1 MDTNSLPSDIRLTG
15 AVVSTNEFTDGGQV
29 IKNINFGD
37 TVVSICS
44 IKTEDESSPFCKD
57 NVCCADTSPKPV
69 QNAPTP
75 STYYD
80 DDSNNNNGS
89 LCLIQSAS
97 RLDLT
102 PHTDQSP
109 SHWRRLK
116 KRTSDILEM
125 QNKNLKTSSTLESQI
140 SSVATCNSE
149 TSSFFPTVTNT
160 VSTCGISGYNNVEIS
175 NSDMESNKNCLYQ
188 SFPSSNSSIIPLGNA
203 SLLLDP
209 GKFCPPNSKWISP
222 GASGSSIAAALTAVN
237 IQQRFKKG
245 DVVKTP
251 NGVRKKFN
259 GKQWRRLCSREGCTK
274 ESQRRGFCSRHLSM
288 KGKEMRVMGYAA
300 AVAALSSSE
309 SKYSTSGIP
318 RENGSNRN
326 KGNSFTSTGLL
337 SSSTPS
343 LLLTPSIFA
352 PYKLTPFLSTSKSAS
367 ITTEMGSST
376 SATQAVISSTTTSL
390 LTTTTTTVS
399 QQSVFSLPLTSIHFN
414 DRYNS
419 SIIPATVGA
428 QVTSMPIP
436 SSAFTPLLFNA
447 SVGQMSPISTPLALL
462 PILTDSISVG
472 EPSLRKQDT
481 PRFNSNNSSDFGNNP
496 TTTESENSNFN
507 KGHSSGNQYCDNS
520 HKSPGHRESDNNKCS
535 IPLLGQVCN
544 LVDIKKSGQSVET
557 DCIENSEGTCKQ
569 VSRETSSPV
578 LTPNC
583 SGHVNNHDDDDVVG
597 DFDNND
603 NQSNVTTPVI
613 NLNTSKND
621 NIQMSNE
628 CSINK
633 KLKLSAI
640 LNKNNQDRKHV
651 RRPMNAF
658 IIFSMRHR
666 SEVHRLYPNKD
677 NRVASQILGDWWYH
691 LNASEK
697 APYQQ
702 LAREL
707 KAAHFQSF
715 PNWKWSSKQRLRSE
729 GGNIKKRCPTHCNS
743 HPETRTSLTDS
754 SNLLVNE
761 FLSVENKLNPCS
773 FTSNQINESDGILT
787 NSALN
792 ELSLNNESTIAL
804 SQSNLNAENISQ
816 HNCYDNHRSI
826 EVKSSDQ
833 YRLNGLD
840 LLLHAVQYLDK
851 ENNLF
856 NDDLIQP
863 PPLFIEDLDTDA
875 KNVQVNVNKS
885 NTSCGDN
892 FETVNNSNEELTEHN
907 FKDTTVTPD
916 QESIPLDNSM
926 KNLLVDSNVNT
937 STCNSISQS
946 VTEHPS
952 NSGTFENSNNRLQN
966 QSLSDSNKFNS
977 ITDLSH
983 SVFTLPQVA
992 VHPNTLLIE
1001 VAENPLLCPLSINI
1015 KPTLLS
1021 TSLSSSSLSSNCSS
1035 TELKNSSLL
1044 EINQQSIENT
1054 YETLK
1059 YFNEISLGNNI
1070 DTHISNQENSTVQ
1083 PINNSYDQLVSLKEE
1098 NCVIYNCDNKFQS
1111 STSENSHHQQTVS
1124 SKSKPPPLKLQSD
1137 VFNYSIIN
1145 KDIEQSNKSIEK
1157 STPRAPFSADAANRC
1172 FKRKFDETTENILA
1186 QINFRRRFSYLP
1198 KFNPNTVS
1206 DTQGLSSPT
1215 SVDQLTVRSAG
1226 PCFYSE
1232 TTQTGSV
1239 TPTLSIDTSQQLC
1252 TLTSPSSHLSDSENI
1267 HQNLSPKRLNMDK
1280 SNQSLEDNVFFG
1292 ANFPNIKEVKRTTDS
1307 LNSPLRISSSNS
1319 TSYGRLS
1326 KNHPIAPKIIHH
1338 QTNENSS
1345 LITLSHLSEAN
1356 GNKSRSVL
1364 HIRRKLV
1371 LQLFQE
1377 YGLFPSIPVIT
1388 HFQQCYA
1395 CYFPSRQAL
1404 QLKIREIRRRIMQTD
1419 SHPFQKTIIKDNYDC
1434 LDDKKNADND
1444 EDDNDDEIELTKIKC
1459 SLRTISKHSIPIV
1472 RSTNGLHEYTNRCCN
1487 DNNHNNN
1494 NTGTNSSL
1502 SSPLAV

>member
-1 MDTNSLPSDIRLTG
+1 MDTNSLPSDIRPTST
-15 AVVSTNEFTDGGQV
+15 VVSTNEFTDGGQV
-29 IKNINFGD
+29 IRNINFGD
-37 TVVSICS
+37 TVASICS
-44 IKTEDESSPFCKD
+44 IKTENENSPLCKD
-57 NVCCADTSPKPV
+57 NVCFADTSPKSV
-69 QNAPTP
+69 LNAPTL
-75 STYYD
+75 STCYD
-80 DDSNNNNGS
+80 DNNNSS

-116 KRTSDILEM
+116 KRTSDILVM
-125 QNKNLKTSSTLESQI
+125 QNKNPTTSSTLESQI
-140 SSVATCNSE
+140 SSFSIDTCNSE
-149 TSSFFPTVTNT
+149 TSSFFPTTTNT
-160 VSTCGISGYNNVEIS
+160 VSTCGISGYNNVEMS
-175 NSDMESNKNCLYQ
+175 NSDMELNKNCLYK
-188 SFPSSNSSIIPLGNA
+188 SSPSSTSAIIPLANA
-203 SLLLDP
+203 SLLLNP

-300 AVAALSSSE
+300 AVAALNSSE

-318 RENGSNRN
+318 REHGSNRN
-326 KGNSFTSTGLL
+326 KMNSFTSTGLL

-367 ITTEMGSST
+367 ITTETGSST
-376 SATQAVISSTTTSL
+376 SATQTVISSTTTEL
-390 LTTTTTTVS
+390 LTTTTTTIS

-414 DRYNS
+414 DRYDS
-419 SIIPATVGA
+419 SIIPTTVGA

-436 SSAFTPLLFNA
+436 NPSFAPLLFNT

-472 EPSLRKQDT
+472 EPSLRKQDA
-481 PRFNSNNSSDFGNNP
+481 PRFNSNNSSDFWDNP
-496 TTTESENSNFN
+496 TTTENENSNFN

-520 HKSPGHRESDNNKCS
+520 HKSPGHRESDSDQCS
-535 IPLLGQVCN
+535 TPLLSQVCN
-544 LVDIKKSGQSVET
+544 LVDIEKSDQSAET
-557 DCIENSEGTCKQ
+557 DCIENSEETCKQ
-569 VSRETSSPV
+569 LSRETSSSV
-578 LTPNC
+578 LTQNR
-583 SGHVNNHDDDDVVG
+583 SGSVNDNDGGGDHHNHDY
-597 DFDNND
+597 DNND
-603 NQSNVTTPVI
+603 NQLNITTPVI
-613 NLNTSKND
+613 NLNISKTD
-621 NIQMSNE
+621 NTQVFNE

-633 KLKLSAI
+633 KLKLSTI
-640 LNKNNQDRKHV
+640 LNKTNQDKKHV

-691 LNASEK
+691 LDASEK

-707 KAAHFQSF
+707 KAAHFQLF

-729 GGNIKKRCPTHCNS
+729 SGNIKKRFLTDCNS
-743 HPETRTSLTDS
+743 HPKAHTSLTDS
-754 SNLLVNE
+754 SNLLVNKS
-761 FLSVENKLNPCS
+761 LSDENKLITHSC
-773 FTSNQINESDGILT
+773 TSNQTNESDSILA

-792 ELSLNNESTIAL
+792 ELSLNNESPITL
-804 SQSNLNAENISQ
+804 SQSNLIAENITQ
-816 HNCYDNHRSI
+816 HNCYDNHSSF
-826 EVKSSDQ
+826 EVKSSVIENDL
-833 YRLNGLD
+833 YGLNGLD

-856 NDDLIQP
+856 NDALIQP
-863 PPLFIEDLDTDA
+863 PPLVIEDLDTDS
-875 KNVQVNVNKS
+875 KNVQVNIDKS
-885 NTSCGDN
+885 NTSCSDN
-892 FETVNNSNEELTEHN
+892 FETINNCNEELTEHN
-907 FKDTTVTPD
+907 FEDTAVTPD
-916 QESIPLDNSM
+916 QESTSLGGSI
-926 KNLLVDSNVNT
+926 KNLLIDSSVTT
-937 STCNSISQS
+937 STCNSTSQS
-946 VTEHPS
+946 VLEQSS
-952 NSGTFENSNNRLQN
+952 NSGTFENSDNCLQN
-966 QSLSDSNKFNS
+966 QSLSDSNKSNS

-983 SVFTLPQVA
+983 PTFILPQVA
-992 VHPNTLLIE
+992 VCPNTLLIE

-1021 TSLSSSSLSSNCSS
+1021 SPLSSSSSLSSNCSS
-1035 TELKNSSLL
+1035 TELNNSLL
-1044 EINQQSIENT
+1044 EINQQSIKNT
-1054 YETLK
+1054 CETSK
-1059 YFNEISLGNNI
+1059 SNQINEISLENNI
-1070 DTHISNQENSTVQ
+1070 DTHITNQQNSTIQ
-1083 PINNSYDQLVSLKEE
+1083 LINNSYHQPVSFKEE
-1098 NCVIYNCDNKFQS
+1098 NCVIYDCENKFQS
-1111 STSENSHHQQTVS
+1111 STNENSQNQQTFS
-1124 SKSKPPPLKLQSD
+1124 SKSKPPPLKLQND
-1137 VFNYSIIN
+1137 VFNSSIIN
-1145 KDIEQSNKSIEK
+1145 KNIEQSDRSVGK
-1157 STPRAPFSADAANRC
+1157 TRAPFSADAANRC

-1198 KFNPNTVS
+1198 KFNPHTVS
-1206 DTQGLSSPT
+1206 STQSLSSPT
-1215 SVDQLTVRSAG
+1215 SIDQLTIRSSG

-1232 TTQTGSV
+1232 TSQTGSV
-1239 TPTLSIDTSQQLC
+1239 TPTLNIDTSQQLC

-1267 HQNLSPKRLNMDK
+1267 HQNLSPKKLNMDK
-1280 SNQSLEDNVFFG
+1280 SNKCLEDNVFFG
-1292 ANFPNIKEVKRTTDS
+1292 ANFPNIKEFKWTTDS
-1307 LNSPLRISSSNS
+1307 LNSPLRIS
-1319 TSYGRLS
+1319 SYGRLS

-1356 GNKSRSVL
+1356 GIKSKSVL

-1404 QLKIREIRRRIMQTD
+1404 QLKIREIRRRIMQAD
-1419 SHPFQKTIIKDNYDC
+1419 SHLFQKTMIKDNYDY
-1434 LDDKKNADND
+1434 LNNKKNVNNDDK
-1444 EDDNDDEIELTKIKC
+1444 IELTKIEC
-1459 SLRTISKHSIPIV
+1459 SLRTISKHSMPIV
-1472 RSTNGLHEYTNRCCN
+1472 KSTNTLHEYANRCYN
-1487 DNNHNNN
+1487 DNN
-1494 NTGTNSSL
+1494 NTNTNSSL
-1502 SSPLAV
+1502 SNPLAV

>member
-1 MDTNSLPSDIRLTG
+1 MDTNSLPSDIRPTG
-15 AVVSTNEFTDGGQV
+15 AVVSTTEFADGGQV

-44 IKTEDESSPFCKD
+44 IKTENENSPLCKD
-57 NVCCADTSPKPV
+57 NVCFADTSPKSV
-69 QNAPTP
+69 LNAPTL
-75 STYYD
+75 STCCD
-80 DDSNNNNGS
+80 DNNNGS

-116 KRTSDILEM
+116 KRTSDILVM
-125 QNKNLKTSSTLESQI
+125 QNKNPTTSSILESQI
-140 SSVATCNSE
+140 SSFSIATCNSG
-149 TSSFFPTVTNT
+149 TSSFFPTITNT
-160 VSTCGISGYNNVEIS
+160 VSACGNSGSNNVEMS
-175 NSDMESNKNCLYQ
+175 NSDMELNKNCLYQ
-188 SFPSSNSSIIPLGNA
+188 SSPSSTSAIIPLANA

-209 GKFCPPNSKWISP
+209 GKFYPPNSKWISP

-300 AVAALSSSE
+300 AVAALNSSE

-318 RENGSNRN
+318 REHGSNRN
-326 KGNSFTSTGLL
+326 KMNSFTSTGLL

-367 ITTEMGSST
+367 VTTEMGSST
-376 SATQAVISSTTTSL
+376 SATQTFISSTTTAL
-390 LTTTTTTVS
+390 LTTTTTTIS

-414 DRYNS
+414 DRYDS

-436 SSAFTPLLFNA
+436 NPSFAPLLFNT

-472 EPSLRKQDT
+472 EPSLRKQDA
-481 PRFNSNNSSDFGNNP
+481 PRFNSNNSSNFWDNP
-496 TTTESENSNFN
+496 TTTENENSNFN

-520 HKSPGHRESDNNKCS
+520 HKSPGHRESDGDQCS
-535 IPLLGQVCN
+535 TPLLSQVCN
-544 LVDIKKSGQSVET
+544 LVDNEKSDQSAET
-557 DCIENSEGTCKQ
+557 DCVENSEETCKQ
-569 VSRETSSPV
+569 LSRETSSSV
-578 LTPNC
+578 LTQNC
-583 SGHVNNHDDDDVVG
+583 SGNVTDDDGGGDHHNHDY
-597 DFDNND
+597 DNND
-603 NQSNVTTPVI
+603 NQLNITTPVI
-613 NLNTSKND
+613 NLNISKTD
-621 NIQMSNE
+621 NTQVFNE

-633 KLKLSAI
+633 KLKLSTI
-640 LNKNNQDRKHV
+640 LNKTNQDKKHV

-691 LNASEK
+691 LDASEK

-707 KAAHFQSF
+707 KAAHFQLF

-729 GGNIKKRCPTHCNS
+729 SGNIKKRFLSDCNS
-743 HPETRTSLTDS
+743 HPKTHTSLTDS
-754 SNLLVNE
+754 SNLLVNKS
-761 FLSVENKLNPCS
+761 LSDENKLITHS
-773 FTSNQINESDGILT
+773 FTSNQINESDSILT

-792 ELSLNNESTIAL
+792 ELSLNNESPIAL
-804 SQSNLNAENISQ
+804 SQSNLIAENISQ
-816 HNCYDNHRSI
+816 HKCYDNHSSI
-826 EVKSSDQ
+826 EVKSSVIENDL
-833 YRLNGLD
+833 YGLNGLD

-863 PPLFIEDLDTDA
+863 PPLVIEDLDTDA
-875 KNVQVNVNKS
+875 KNVQVNIDNS
-885 NTSCGDN
+885 NTSCSDN
-892 FETVNNSNEELTEHN
+892 SETIINSNEELTEHN

-916 QESIPLDNSM
+916 QESTSLSGSI
-926 KNLLVDSNVNT
+926 KNILIDSSVTT
-937 STCNSISQS
+937 STCNSTSQS
-946 VTEHPS
+946 VLEHSS
-952 NSGTFENSNNRLQN
+952 NSGTFENSNNCLQN
-966 QSLSDSNKFNS
+966 QSLSDNNKSNS

-983 SVFTLPQVA
+983 PTFILPQVA
-992 VHPNTLLIE
+992 VCPTTLLIE

-1021 TSLSSSSLSSNCSS
+1021 SPLSSSSSLSSSCSS
-1035 TELKNSSLL
+1035 TELNNSLL
-1044 EINQQSIENT
+1044 EINQQSIT
-1054 YETLK
+1054 TTCETSK
-1059 YFNEISLGNNI
+1059 SNQINEISLENNI
-1070 DTHISNQENSTVQ
+1070 DTHIPNQQNSTI
-1083 PINNSYDQLVSLKEE
+1083 PINNSCHQPVSSKEE
-1098 NCVIYNCDNKFQS
+1098 NCVIYDCENKFQS
-1111 STSENSHHQQTVS
+1111 STNENSQNQQTVS
-1124 SKSKPPPLKLQSD
+1124 SKSKPPPLKLQND
-1137 VFNYSIIN
+1137 VFNSSIIN
-1145 KDIEQSNKSIEK
+1145 KNIEQSDRSVEK

-1206 DTQGLSSPT
+1206 STQSLSSPT
-1215 SVDQLTVRSAG
+1215 SIDQLSIRSAG

-1232 TTQTGSV
+1232 TSQTGSV
-1239 TPTLSIDTSQQLC
+1239 TPTLNIDTSQQLC

-1267 HQNLSPKRLNMDK
+1267 HQNVSPKKLNMDK
-1280 SNQSLEDNVFFG
+1280 SNQCLEDNVFFG
-1292 ANFPNIKEVKRTTDS
+1292 ANFPNIKEFKWTTDS
-1307 LNSPLRISSSNS
+1307 LNSPLRSS
-1319 TSYGRLS
+1319 SYGRLS
-1326 KNHPIAPKIIHH
+1326 KNHPIAPKIIHP

-1356 GNKSRSVL
+1356 GIKSRSVL

-1419 SHPFQKTIIKDNYDC
+1419 SHLFQKTIIKDNYDY
-1434 LDDKKNADND
+1434 LNNKKNI
-1444 EDDNDDEIELTKIKC
+1444 DNDDVIELTKIKC
-1459 SLRTISKHSIPIV
+1459 SLRTISKHSMPIV
-1472 RSTNGLHEYTNRCCN
+1472 KSTNTLYEYTNRCYN
-1487 DNNHNNN
+1487 DNN
-1494 NTGTNSSL
+1494 NTNTNSSL
-1502 SSPLAV
+1502 SNPLTV

>member
-1 MDTNSLPSDIRLTG
+1 
-15 AVVSTNEFTDGGQV
+15 
-29 IKNINFGD
+29 
-37 TVVSICS
+37 
-44 IKTEDESSPFCKD
+44 
-57 NVCCADTSPKPV
+57 
-69 QNAPTP
+69 
-75 STYYD
+75 
-80 DDSNNNNGS
+80 
-89 LCLIQSAS
+89 
-97 RLDLT
+97 
-102 PHTDQSP
+102 
-109 SHWRRLK
+109 
-116 KRTSDILEM
+116 M
-125 QNKNLKTSSTLESQI
+125 QNKNPTTSSILESQI
-140 SSVATCNSE
+140 SSFSIATCNSG
-149 TSSFFPTVTNT
+149 TSSFFPTITNT
-160 VSTCGISGYNNVEIS
+160 VSACGNSGSNNVEMS
-175 NSDMESNKNCLYQ
+175 NSDMELNKNCLYQ
-188 SFPSSNSSIIPLGNA
+188 SSPSSTSAIIPLANA

-209 GKFCPPNSKWISP
+209 GKFYPPNSKWISP

-300 AVAALSSSE
+300 AVAALNSSE

-318 RENGSNRN
+318 REHGSNRN
-326 KGNSFTSTGLL
+326 KMNSFTSTGLL

-367 ITTEMGSST
+367 VTTEMGSST
-376 SATQAVISSTTTSL
+376 SATQTFISSTTTAL
-390 LTTTTTTVS
+390 LTTTTTTIS

-414 DRYNS
+414 DRYDS

-436 SSAFTPLLFNA
+436 NPSFAPLLFNT

-472 EPSLRKQDT
+472 EPSLRKQDA
-481 PRFNSNNSSDFGNNP
+481 PRFNSNNSSNFWDNP
-496 TTTESENSNFN
+496 TTTENENSNFN

-520 HKSPGHRESDNNKCS
+520 HKSPGHRESDGDQCS
-535 IPLLGQVCN
+535 TPLLSQVCN
-544 LVDIKKSGQSVET
+544 LVDNEKSDQSAET
-557 DCIENSEGTCKQ
+557 DCVENSEETCKQ
-569 VSRETSSPV
+569 LSRETSSSV
-578 LTPNC
+578 LTQNC
-583 SGHVNNHDDDDVVG
+583 SGNVTDDDGGGDHHNHDY
-597 DFDNND
+597 DNND
-603 NQSNVTTPVI
+603 NQLNITTPVI
-613 NLNTSKND
+613 NLNISKTD
-621 NIQMSNE
+621 NTQVFNE

-633 KLKLSAI
+633 KLKLSTI
-640 LNKNNQDRKHV
+640 LNKTNQDKKHV

-691 LNASEK
+691 LDASEK

-707 KAAHFQSF
+707 KAAHFQLF

-729 GGNIKKRCPTHCNS
+729 SGNIKKRFLSDCNS
-743 HPETRTSLTDS
+743 HPKTHTSLTDS
-754 SNLLVNE
+754 SNLLVNKS
-761 FLSVENKLNPCS
+761 LSDENKLITHS
-773 FTSNQINESDGILT
+773 FTSNQINESDSILT

-792 ELSLNNESTIAL
+792 ELSLNNESPIAL
-804 SQSNLNAENISQ
+804 SQSNLIAENISQ
-816 HNCYDNHRSI
+816 HKCYDNHSSI
-826 EVKSSDQ
+826 EVKSSVIENDL
-833 YRLNGLD
+833 YGLNGLD

-863 PPLFIEDLDTDA
+863 PPLVIEDLDTDA
-875 KNVQVNVNKS
+875 KNVQVNIDNS
-885 NTSCGDN
+885 NTSCSDN
-892 FETVNNSNEELTEHN
+892 SETIINSNEELTEHN

-916 QESIPLDNSM
+916 QESTSLSGSI
-926 KNLLVDSNVNT
+926 KNILIDSSVTT
-937 STCNSISQS
+937 STCNSTSQS
-946 VTEHPS
+946 VLEHSS
-952 NSGTFENSNNRLQN
+952 NSGTFENSNNCLQN
-966 QSLSDSNKFNS
+966 QSLSDNNKSNS

-983 SVFTLPQVA
+983 PTFILPQVA
-992 VHPNTLLIE
+992 VCPTTLLIE

-1021 TSLSSSSLSSNCSS
+1021 SPLSSSSSLSSSCSS
-1035 TELKNSSLL
+1035 TELNNSLL
-1044 EINQQSIENT
+1044 EINQQSIT
-1054 YETLK
+1054 TTCETSK
-1059 YFNEISLGNNI
+1059 SNQINEISLENNI
-1070 DTHISNQENSTVQ
+1070 DTHIPNQQNSTIQ
-1083 PINNSYDQLVSLKEE
+1083 PINNSCHQPVSSKEE
-1098 NCVIYNCDNKFQS
+1098 NCVIYDCENKFQS
-1111 STSENSHHQQTVS
+1111 STNENSQNQQTVS
-1124 SKSKPPPLKLQSD
+1124 SKSKPPPLKLQND
-1137 VFNYSIIN
+1137 VFNSSIIN
-1145 KDIEQSNKSIEK
+1145 KNIEQSDRSVEK

-1206 DTQGLSSPT
+1206 STQSLSSPT
-1215 SVDQLTVRSAG
+1215 SIDQLSIRSAG

-1232 TTQTGSV
+1232 TSQTGSV
-1239 TPTLSIDTSQQLC
+1239 TPTLNIDTSQQLC

-1267 HQNLSPKRLNMDK
+1267 HQNVSPKKLNMDK
-1280 SNQSLEDNVFFG
+1280 SNQCLEDNVFFG
-1292 ANFPNIKEVKRTTDS
+1292 ANFPNIKEFKWTTDS
-1307 LNSPLRISSSNS
+1307 LNSPLRSS
-1319 TSYGRLS
+1319 SYGRLS
-1326 KNHPIAPKIIHH
+1326 KNHPIAPKIIHP

-1356 GNKSRSVL
+1356 GIKSRSVL

-1419 SHPFQKTIIKDNYDC
+1419 SHLFQKTIIKDNYDY
-1434 LDDKKNADND
+1434 LNNKKNI
-1444 EDDNDDEIELTKIKC
+1444 DNDDVIELTKIKC
-1459 SLRTISKHSIPIV
+1459 SLRTISKHSMPIV
-1472 RSTNGLHEYTNRCCN
+1472 KSTNTLYEYTNRCYN
-1487 DNNHNNN
+1487 DNN
-1494 NTGTNSSL
+1494 NTNTNSSL
-1502 SSPLAV
+1502 SNPLTV

>member
-1 MDTNSLPSDIRLTG
+1 MDTSSLPSDIRLTG

-69 QNAPTP
+69 QNTPTP

-80 DDSNNNNGS
+80 DDNNNNNNNGS
-89 LCLIQSAS
+89 LCLIQSSS

-140 SSVATCNSE
+140 FSVATCNSE
-149 TSSFFPTVTNT
+149 TSSFFQTVTNT

-175 NSDMESNKNCLYQ
+175 NSDMESNKNHLYQ
-188 SFPSSNSSIIPLGNA
+188 SFQSSTSSIIPLGNA

-209 GKFCPPNSKWISP
+209 GKFYPPNSKWISP

-318 RENGSNRN
+318 RENGSNRS

-390 LTTTTTTVS
+390 LTTTTATVS

-436 SSAFTPLLFNA
+436 N
-447 SVGQMSPISTPLALL
+447 
-462 PILTDSISVG
+462 
-472 EPSLRKQDT
+472 
-481 PRFNSNNSSDFGNNP
+481 
-496 TTTESENSNFN
+496 
-507 KGHSSGNQYCDNS
+507 
-520 HKSPGHRESDNNKCS
+520 
-535 IPLLGQVCN
+535 
-544 LVDIKKSGQSVET
+544 
-557 DCIENSEGTCKQ
+557 CIENSEGTCKE

-583 SGHVNNHDDDDVVG
+583 SGHVNDHDDDDVGGG

-603 NQSNVTTPVI
+603 NQSNVTTSVI

-621 NIQMSNE
+621 NIQVSNE

-761 FLSVENKLNPCS
+761 SLSVENKLNPCS

-892 FETVNNSNEELTEHN
+892 FESVNNSSEELTEHN
-907 FKDTTVTPD
+907 FKNTTVTPD

-926 KNLLVDSNVNT
+926 KNLLVDSNGNT

-1054 YETLK
+1054 CETLK
-1059 YFNEISLGNNI
+1059 YNQINEISLENNI
-1070 DTHISNQENSTVQ
+1070 DTHISNQENSTV
-1083 PINNSYDQLVSLKEE
+1083 PINNSYDQLVSFKEE

-1111 STSENSHHQQTVS
+1111 STNENSHHQQTVS
-1124 SKSKPPPLKLQSD
+1124 SKSKPPSLKLQSD

-1206 DTQGLSSPT
+1206 ATQGLSSPT
-1215 SVDQLTVRSAG
+1215 SIDQLTIRSAG

-1267 HQNLSPKRLNMDK
+1267 HQNLSPKKLNMDK

-1292 ANFPNIKEVKRTTDS
+1292 ANFPNIKEVKWTTDS

-1326 KNHPIAPKIIHH
+1326 KNHPIAPKIIHR
-1338 QTNENSS
+1338 QTNENSP

-1434 LDDKKNADND
+1434 LNDKKNADND
-1444 EDDNDDEIELTKIKC
+1444 EDDNDDEIELRKIKC
-1459 SLRTISKHSIPIV
+1459 SLGTISKHSIPIV
-1472 RSTNGLHEYTNRCCN
+1472 KSTNGLHEYTNRCCN

>member
-1 MDTNSLPSDIRLTG
+1 MDTNSLPSDIRPTST
-15 AVVSTNEFTDGGQV
+15 VVSTNEFTDGGQV
-29 IKNINFGD
+29 IRNINFGD
-37 TVVSICS
+37 TVASICS
-44 IKTEDESSPFCKD
+44 IKTENENSPLCKD
-57 NVCCADTSPKPV
+57 NVCFADTSPKSV
-69 QNAPTP
+69 LNAPTL
-75 STYYD
+75 STCYD
-80 DDSNNNNGS
+80 DNNNSS

-116 KRTSDILEM
+116 KRTSDILVM
-125 QNKNLKTSSTLESQI
+125 QNKNPTTSSTLESQI
-140 SSVATCNSE
+140 SSFSIDTCNSE
-149 TSSFFPTVTNT
+149 TSSFFPTTTNT
-160 VSTCGISGYNNVEIS
+160 VSTCGISGYNNVEMS
-175 NSDMESNKNCLYQ
+175 NSDMELNKNCLYK
-188 SFPSSNSSIIPLGNA
+188 SSPSSTSAIIPLANA
-203 SLLLDP
+203 SLLLNP

-300 AVAALSSSE
+300 AVAALNSSE

-318 RENGSNRN
+318 REHGSNRN
-326 KGNSFTSTGLL
+326 KMNSFTSTGLL

-367 ITTEMGSST
+367 ITTETGSST
-376 SATQAVISSTTTSL
+376 SATQTVISSTTTEL
-390 LTTTTTTVS
+390 LTTTTTTIS

-414 DRYNS
+414 DRYDS
-419 SIIPATVGA
+419 SIIPTTVGA

-436 SSAFTPLLFNA
+436 NPSFAPLLFNT

-472 EPSLRKQDT
+472 EPSLRKQDA
-481 PRFNSNNSSDFGNNP
+481 PRFNSNNSSDFWDNP
-496 TTTESENSNFN
+496 TTTENENSNFN

-520 HKSPGHRESDNNKCS
+520 HKSPGHRESDSDQCS
-535 IPLLGQVCN
+535 TPLLSQVCN
-544 LVDIKKSGQSVET
+544 LVDIEKSDQSAET
-557 DCIENSEGTCKQ
+557 DCIENSEETCKQ
-569 VSRETSSPV
+569 LSRETSSSV
-578 LTPNC
+578 LTQNR
-583 SGHVNNHDDDDVVG
+583 SGSVNDNDGGGDHHNHDY
-597 DFDNND
+597 DNND
-603 NQSNVTTPVI
+603 NQLNITTPVI
-613 NLNTSKND
+613 NLNISKTD
-621 NIQMSNE
+621 NTQVFNE

-633 KLKLSAI
+633 KLKLSTI
-640 LNKNNQDRKHV
+640 LNKTNQDKKHV

-691 LNASEK
+691 LDASEK

-707 KAAHFQSF
+707 KAAHFQLF

-729 GGNIKKRCPTHCNS
+729 SGNIKKRFLTDCNS
-743 HPETRTSLTDS
+743 HPKTHTSLTDS
-754 SNLLVNE
+754 SNLLVNKS
-761 FLSVENKLNPCS
+761 LSDENKLIRHSC
-773 FTSNQINESDGILT
+773 TSNQTNQSDSILA

-792 ELSLNNESTIAL
+792 ELSLNNESPITL
-804 SQSNLNAENISQ
+804 SQSNLIAENITQ
-816 HNCYDNHRSI
+816 HNCYDNHSSI
-826 EVKSSDQ
+826 EVKSSVIENDL
-833 YRLNGLD
+833 YGLNGLD

-856 NDDLIQP
+856 NDALIQP
-863 PPLFIEDLDTDA
+863 PPLVIEDLDTDS
-875 KNVQVNVNKS
+875 KNVQVNIDKS
-885 NTSCGDN
+885 NTSCSDN
-892 FETVNNSNEELTEHN
+892 FETINNSNEELTEHN
-907 FKDTTVTPD
+907 FEDTTVTPD
-916 QESIPLDNSM
+916 QESTSLSGSI
-926 KNLLVDSNVNT
+926 KNLLIDSSVTT
-937 STCNSISQS
+937 STCHSTSQPVLEQS
-946 VTEHPS
+946 S
-952 NSGTFENSNNRLQN
+952 NSGTFENSDNCLQN
-966 QSLSDSNKFNS
+966 QSLSDSNKSNS

-983 SVFTLPQVA
+983 PTFILPQVA
-992 VHPNTLLIE
+992 VCPNTLLIE

-1021 TSLSSSSLSSNCSS
+1021 SPLSSSSSSSSNCSS
-1035 TELKNSSLL
+1035 TELNNSLL
-1044 EINQQSIENT
+1044 EINQQSIKNT
-1054 YETLK
+1054 CETSK
-1059 YFNEISLGNNI
+1059 SNQINEISLENNI
-1070 DTHISNQENSTVQ
+1070 DTHIPNQQNSTIL
-1083 PINNSYDQLVSLKEE
+1083 INNSYHQPVSFKEE
-1098 NCVIYNCDNKFQS
+1098 NCVIYDCENKFQS
-1111 STSENSHHQQTVS
+1111 STNENSQNQQTFS
-1124 SKSKPPPLKLQSD
+1124 SKSKPPPLKLQND
-1137 VFNYSIIN
+1137 VFNSSIIN
-1145 KDIEQSNKSIEK
+1145 KNIEQSDRSVGK
-1157 STPRAPFSADAANRC
+1157 TRAPFSADAANRC

-1198 KFNPNTVS
+1198 KFNPHTVS
-1206 DTQGLSSPT
+1206 STQSLSSPT
-1215 SVDQLTVRSAG
+1215 SIDQLTIRSSG

-1232 TTQTGSV
+1232 TSQTGSV
-1239 TPTLSIDTSQQLC
+1239 TPTLNIDTSQQLC

-1267 HQNLSPKRLNMDK
+1267 HQNLSPKKLNMDK
-1280 SNQSLEDNVFFG
+1280 SNKCLEDNVFFG
-1292 ANFPNIKEVKRTTDS
+1292 ANFPNIKEFKWTTDS
-1307 LNSPLRISSSNS
+1307 LNSPLRIS
-1319 TSYGRLS
+1319 SYGRLS

-1356 GNKSRSVL
+1356 GIKSKSVL

-1404 QLKIREIRRRIMQTD
+1404 QLKIREIRRRIMQAD
-1419 SHPFQKTIIKDNYDC
+1419 SHLFQKTMIKDNYDY
-1434 LDDKKNADND
+1434 LNNKKNVNNDDK
-1444 EDDNDDEIELTKIKC
+1444 IELTKIEC
-1459 SLRTISKHSIPIV
+1459 SLRTISKHSMPIV
-1472 RSTNGLHEYTNRCCN
+1472 KSTNTLHEYANRCYN
-1487 DNNHNNN
+1487 DNN
-1494 NTGTNSSL
+1494 NTNTNSSL
-1502 SSPLAV
+1502 SNPLAV

>member
-1 MDTNSLPSDIRLTG
+1 MDTNSLPSDIRPTST
-15 AVVSTNEFTDGGQV
+15 VVSTNEFTDGGQV
-29 IKNINFGD
+29 IRNINFGD
-37 TVVSICS
+37 TVASICS
-44 IKTEDESSPFCKD
+44 IKTENENSPLCKD
-57 NVCCADTSPKPV
+57 NVCFADTSPKSV
-69 QNAPTP
+69 LNAPTL
-75 STYYD
+75 STCYD
-80 DDSNNNNGS
+80 DNNNSS

-116 KRTSDILEM
+116 KRTSDILVM
-125 QNKNLKTSSTLESQI
+125 QNKNPTTSSTLESQI
-140 SSVATCNSE
+140 SSFSIDTCNSE
-149 TSSFFPTVTNT
+149 TSSFFPTTTNT
-160 VSTCGISGYNNVEIS
+160 VSTCGISGYNNVEMS
-175 NSDMESNKNCLYQ
+175 NSDMELNKNCLYK
-188 SFPSSNSSIIPLGNA
+188 SSPSSTSAIIPLANA
-203 SLLLDP
+203 SLLLNP

-300 AVAALSSSE
+300 AVAALNSSE

-318 RENGSNRN
+318 REHGSNRN
-326 KGNSFTSTGLL
+326 KMNSFTSTGLL

-367 ITTEMGSST
+367 ITTETGSST
-376 SATQAVISSTTTSL
+376 SATQTVISSTTTEL
-390 LTTTTTTVS
+390 LTTTTTTIS

-414 DRYNS
+414 DRYDS
-419 SIIPATVGA
+419 SIIPTTVGA

-436 SSAFTPLLFNA
+436 NPSFAPLLFNT

-472 EPSLRKQDT
+472 EPSLRKQDA
-481 PRFNSNNSSDFGNNP
+481 PRFNSNNSSDFWDNP
-496 TTTESENSNFN
+496 TTTENENSNFN

-520 HKSPGHRESDNNKCS
+520 HKSPGHRESDSDQCS
-535 IPLLGQVCN
+535 TPLLSQVCN
-544 LVDIKKSGQSVET
+544 LVDIEKSDQSAET
-557 DCIENSEGTCKQ
+557 DCIENSEETCKQ
-569 VSRETSSPV
+569 LSRETSSSV
-578 LTPNC
+578 LTQNR
-583 SGHVNNHDDDDVVG
+583 SGSVNDNDGGGDHHNHDY
-597 DFDNND
+597 DNND
-603 NQSNVTTPVI
+603 NQLNITTPVI
-613 NLNTSKND
+613 NLNISKTD
-621 NIQMSNE
+621 NTQVFNE

-633 KLKLSAI
+633 KLKLSTI
-640 LNKNNQDRKHV
+640 LNKTNQDKKHV

-691 LNASEK
+691 LDASEK

-707 KAAHFQSF
+707 KAAHFQLF

-729 GGNIKKRCPTHCNS
+729 SGNIKKRFLTDCNS
-743 HPETRTSLTDS
+743 HPKAHTSLTDS
-754 SNLLVNE
+754 SNLLVNKS
-761 FLSVENKLNPCS
+761 LSDENKLITHSC
-773 FTSNQINESDGILT
+773 TSNQTNESDSILA

-792 ELSLNNESTIAL
+792 ELSLNNESPITL
-804 SQSNLNAENISQ
+804 SQSNLIAENITQ
-816 HNCYDNHRSI
+816 HNCYDNHSSF
-826 EVKSSDQ
+826 EVKSSVIENDL
-833 YRLNGLD
+833 YGLNGLD

-856 NDDLIQP
+856 NDALIQP
-863 PPLFIEDLDTDA
+863 PPLVIEDLDTDS
-875 KNVQVNVNKS
+875 KNVQVNIDKS
-885 NTSCGDN
+885 NTSCSDN
-892 FETVNNSNEELTEHN
+892 FETINNCNEELTEHN
-907 FKDTTVTPD
+907 FEDTAVTPD
-916 QESIPLDNSM
+916 QESTSLGGSI
-926 KNLLVDSNVNT
+926 KNLLIDSSVTT
-937 STCNSISQS
+937 STCNSTSQS
-946 VTEHPS
+946 VLEQSS
-952 NSGTFENSNNRLQN
+952 NSGTFENSDNCLQN
-966 QSLSDSNKFNS
+966 QSLSDSNKSNS

-983 SVFTLPQVA
+983 PTFILPQVA
-992 VHPNTLLIE
+992 VCPNTLLIE

-1021 TSLSSSSLSSNCSS
+1021 SPLSSSSSLSSNCSS
-1035 TELKNSSLL
+1035 TELNNSLL
-1044 EINQQSIENT
+1044 EINQQSIKNT
-1054 YETLK
+1054 CETSK
-1059 YFNEISLGNNI
+1059 SNQINEISLENNI
-1070 DTHISNQENSTVQ
+1070 DTHITNQQNSTIL
-1083 PINNSYDQLVSLKEE
+1083 INNSYHQPVSFKEE
-1098 NCVIYNCDNKFQS
+1098 NCVIYDCENKFQS
-1111 STSENSHHQQTVS
+1111 STNENSQNQQTFS
-1124 SKSKPPPLKLQSD
+1124 SKSKPPPLKLQND
-1137 VFNYSIIN
+1137 VFNSSIIN
-1145 KDIEQSNKSIEK
+1145 KNIEQSDRSVGK
-1157 STPRAPFSADAANRC
+1157 TRAPFSADAANRC

-1198 KFNPNTVS
+1198 KFNPHTVS
-1206 DTQGLSSPT
+1206 STQSLSSPT
-1215 SVDQLTVRSAG
+1215 SIDQLTIRSSG

-1232 TTQTGSV
+1232 TSQTGSV
-1239 TPTLSIDTSQQLC
+1239 TPTLNIDTSQQLC

-1267 HQNLSPKRLNMDK
+1267 HQNLSPKKLNMDK
-1280 SNQSLEDNVFFG
+1280 SNKCLEDNVFFG
-1292 ANFPNIKEVKRTTDS
+1292 ANFPNIKEFKWTTDS
-1307 LNSPLRISSSNS
+1307 LNSPLRIS
-1319 TSYGRLS
+1319 SYGRLS

-1356 GNKSRSVL
+1356 GIKSKSVL

-1404 QLKIREIRRRIMQTD
+1404 QLKIREIRRRIMQAD
-1419 SHPFQKTIIKDNYDC
+1419 SHLFQKTMIKDNYDY
-1434 LDDKKNADND
+1434 LNNKKNVNNDDK
-1444 EDDNDDEIELTKIKC
+1444 IELTKIEC
-1459 SLRTISKHSIPIV
+1459 SLRTISKHSMPIV
-1472 RSTNGLHEYTNRCCN
+1472 KSTNTLHEYANRCYN
-1487 DNNHNNN
+1487 DNN
-1494 NTGTNSSL
+1494 NTNTNSSL
-1502 SSPLAV
+1502 SNPLAV

>member
-222 GASGSSIAAALTAVN
+222 GASGSSPAAALTAVN

-259 GKQWRRLCSREGCTK
+259 GKQWRRLCSREGGIH
-274 ESQRRGFCSRHLSM
+274 SHLPVYYPHRHHHC
-288 KGKEMRVMGYAA
+288 
-300 AVAALSSSE
+300 
-309 SKYSTSGIP
+309 
-318 RENGSNRN
+318 
-326 KGNSFTSTGLL
+326 F
-337 SSSTPS
+337 S
-343 LLLTPSIFA
+343 LLPFSRPTS
-352 PYKLTPFLSTSKSAS
+352 PFLSTSKSAS

-520 HKSPGHRESDNNKCS
+520 QKSPGHRESDNNKCS

-885 NTSCGDN
+885 NTSY
-892 FETVNNSNEELTEHN
+892 
-907 FKDTTVTPD
+907 TTVTPD

-1070 DTHISNQENSTVQ
+1070 DTHISNQENSTV

>member
-1 MDTNSLPSDIRLTG
+1 MDTNSLPSDIRPTG
-15 AVVSTNEFTDGGQV
+15 AVVSTTEFADGGQV

-44 IKTEDESSPFCKD
+44 IKTENENSPLCKD
-57 NVCCADTSPKPV
+57 NVCFADTSPKSV
-69 QNAPTP
+69 LNAPTL
-75 STYYD
+75 STCCD
-80 DDSNNNNGS
+80 DNNNGS

-116 KRTSDILEM
+116 KRTSDILVM
-125 QNKNLKTSSTLESQI
+125 QNKNPTTSSILESQI
-140 SSVATCNSE
+140 SSFSIATCNSG
-149 TSSFFPTVTNT
+149 TSSFFPTITNT
-160 VSTCGISGYNNVEIS
+160 VSACGNSGSNNVEMS
-175 NSDMESNKNCLYQ
+175 NSDMELNKNCLYQ
-188 SFPSSNSSIIPLGNA
+188 SSPSSTSAIIPLANA

-209 GKFCPPNSKWISP
+209 GKFYPPNSKWISP

-300 AVAALSSSE
+300 AVAALNSSE

-318 RENGSNRN
+318 REHGSNRN
-326 KGNSFTSTGLL
+326 KMNSFTSTGLL

-367 ITTEMGSST
+367 VTTEMGSST
-376 SATQAVISSTTTSL
+376 SATQTFISSTTTAL
-390 LTTTTTTVS
+390 LTTTTTTIS

-414 DRYNS
+414 DRYDS

-436 SSAFTPLLFNA
+436 NPSFAPLLFNT

-472 EPSLRKQDT
+472 EPSLRKQDA
-481 PRFNSNNSSDFGNNP
+481 PRFNSNNSSNFWDNP
-496 TTTESENSNFN
+496 TTTENENSNFN

-520 HKSPGHRESDNNKCS
+520 HKSPGHRESDGDQCS
-535 IPLLGQVCN
+535 TPLLSQVCN
-544 LVDIKKSGQSVET
+544 LVDNEKSDQSAET
-557 DCIENSEGTCKQ
+557 DCVENSEETCKQ
-569 VSRETSSPV
+569 LSRETSSSV
-578 LTPNC
+578 LTQNC
-583 SGHVNNHDDDDVVG
+583 SGNVTDDDGGGDHHNHDY
-597 DFDNND
+597 DNND
-603 NQSNVTTPVI
+603 NQLNITTPVI
-613 NLNTSKND
+613 NLNISKTD
-621 NIQMSNE
+621 NTQVFNE

-633 KLKLSAI
+633 KLKLSTI
-640 LNKNNQDRKHV
+640 LNKTNQDKKHV

-691 LNASEK
+691 LDASEK

-707 KAAHFQSF
+707 KAAHFQLF

-729 GGNIKKRCPTHCNS
+729 SGNIKKRFLSDCNS
-743 HPETRTSLTDS
+743 HPKTHTSLTDS
-754 SNLLVNE
+754 SNLLVNKS
-761 FLSVENKLNPCS
+761 LSDENKLITHS
-773 FTSNQINESDGILT
+773 FTSNQINESDSILT

-792 ELSLNNESTIAL
+792 ELSLNNESPIAL
-804 SQSNLNAENISQ
+804 SQSNLIAENISQ
-816 HNCYDNHRSI
+816 HKCYDNHSSI
-826 EVKSSDQ
+826 EVKSSVIENDL
-833 YRLNGLD
+833 YGLNGLD

-863 PPLFIEDLDTDA
+863 PPLVIEDLDTDA
-875 KNVQVNVNKS
+875 KNVQVNIDNS
-885 NTSCGDN
+885 NTSCSDN
-892 FETVNNSNEELTEHN
+892 SETIINSNEELTEHN

-916 QESIPLDNSM
+916 QESTSLSGSI
-926 KNLLVDSNVNT
+926 KNILIDSSVTT
-937 STCNSISQS
+937 STCNSTSQS
-946 VTEHPS
+946 VLEHSS
-952 NSGTFENSNNRLQN
+952 NSGTFENSNNCLQN
-966 QSLSDSNKFNS
+966 QSLSDNNKSNS

-983 SVFTLPQVA
+983 PTFILPQVA
-992 VHPNTLLIE
+992 VCPTTLLIE

-1021 TSLSSSSLSSNCSS
+1021 SPLSSSSSLSSSCSS
-1035 TELKNSSLL
+1035 TELNNSLL
-1044 EINQQSIENT
+1044 EINQQSIT
-1054 YETLK
+1054 TTCETSK
-1059 YFNEISLGNNI
+1059 SNQINEISLENNI
-1070 DTHISNQENSTVQ
+1070 DTHIPNQQNSTIQ
-1083 PINNSYDQLVSLKEE
+1083 PINNSCHQPVSSKEE
-1098 NCVIYNCDNKFQS
+1098 NCVIYDCENKFQS
-1111 STSENSHHQQTVS
+1111 STNENSQNQQTVS
-1124 SKSKPPPLKLQSD
+1124 SKSKPPPLKLQND
-1137 VFNYSIIN
+1137 VFNSSIIN
-1145 KDIEQSNKSIEK
+1145 KNIEQSDRSVEK

-1206 DTQGLSSPT
+1206 STQSLSSPT
-1215 SVDQLTVRSAG
+1215 SIDQLSIRSAG

-1232 TTQTGSV
+1232 TSQTGSV
-1239 TPTLSIDTSQQLC
+1239 TPTLNIDTSQQLC

-1267 HQNLSPKRLNMDK
+1267 HQNVSPKKLNMDK
-1280 SNQSLEDNVFFG
+1280 SNQCLEDNVFFG
-1292 ANFPNIKEVKRTTDS
+1292 ANFPNIKEFKWTTDS
-1307 LNSPLRISSSNS
+1307 LNSPLRSS
-1319 TSYGRLS
+1319 SYGRLS
-1326 KNHPIAPKIIHH
+1326 KNHPIAPKIIHP

-1356 GNKSRSVL
+1356 GIKSRSVL

-1377 YGLFPSIPVIT
+1377 YVPVIT

-1419 SHPFQKTIIKDNYDC
+1419 SHLFQKTIIKDNYDY
-1434 LDDKKNADND
+1434 LNNKKNI
-1444 EDDNDDEIELTKIKC
+1444 DNDDVIELTKIKC
-1459 SLRTISKHSIPIV
+1459 SLRTISKHSMPIV
-1472 RSTNGLHEYTNRCCN
+1472 KSTNTLYEYTNRCYN
-1487 DNNHNNN
+1487 DNN
-1494 NTGTNSSL
+1494 NTNTNSSL
-1502 SSPLAV
+1502 SNPLTV